1 MRNTYINI
9 NMQEERK
16 AGSDKISDTTKR
28 YIGLKKIFFSTYRTT
43 SNGTLNQIWMNIC
56 TTVVIVWIRSLYHY
70 KKNTLLLKNINLSI
84 GIFLRMI
91 YDMKPKL

>member
-28 YIGLKKIFFSTYRTT
+28 YIGLKKIFFSKYRTT
-43 SNGTLNQIWMNIC
+43 SNITLNQI
-56 TTVVIVWIRSLYHY
+56 
-70 KKNTLLLKNINLSI
+70 
-84 GIFLRMI
+84 
-91 YDMKPKL
+91 